1 MSDKLDRTL
10 RIEIP
15 PCYVGDTTG
24 TATTWDEL
32 EGLSGWTVVPGTKAL
47 IWEGTID
54 LSGYAR
60 DYKTF
65 YPVGGVVQQGAY
77 TAEVGTGG
85 GIIVY
90 YCVSSVPLPSPAD
103 LMSQVL
109 LLAGPGFIQF
119 AGAAVD
125 SQTWTATIFAQS
137 ELLVTNANIAPNPYG
152 LQQILERHQSGS
164 LAPTASDTLYVAKLA
179 LPLATTQSTLNI
191 PASRVILPG
200 SMEQE
205 PELEY
210 MMRLAR
216 SVELANQ
223 V

>member
-1 MSDKLDRTL
+1 MSDRLDRTL

-15 PCYVGDTTG
+15 PCFVSDPTG
-24 TATTWDEL
+24 ASPVWTALD
-32 EGLSGWTVVPGTKAL
+32 GLNGWSVIPGTKL
-47 IWEGTID
+47 LSWEGTID

-77 TAEVGTGG
+77 TAEKGNGG

-90 YCVSSVPLPSPAD
+90 YCVSAVPLPSPLD
-103 LMSQVL
+103 LSLQVSL
-109 LLAGPGFIQF
+109 LSGSGFINFQ
-119 AGAAVD
+119 GAPTE
-125 SQTWTATIFAQS
+125 SQTWTTTMFAQS
-137 ELLVTNANIAPNPYG
+137 ELLVTNQNIAPNPNG
-152 LQQILERHQSGS
+152 IQQILERHQSGS
-164 LAPTASDTLYVAKLA
+164 LSPSASDTLYVTKLV
-179 LPLATTQSTLNI
+179 LPFTDTQETLSI

>member
-1 MSDKLDRTL
+1 MEDRLDRTL

-15 PCYVGDTTG
+15 PCFVSSPGG
-24 TATTWDEL
+24 TPDWTALD
-32 EGLSGWTVVPGTKAL
+32 GLSGWDVIPGTKWL
-47 IWEGTID
+47 SWEGTID

-77 TAEVGTGG
+77 TAEEGTGG

-90 YCVSSVPLPSPAD
+90 YCVSSVPLPSPLD
-103 LMSQVL
+103 LATQVTVL
-109 LLAGPGFIQF
+109 GGPGFIQF
-119 AGAAVD
+119 AGTPTP
-125 SQTWTATIFAQS
+125 SQTWTTTLFAESQM
-137 ELLVTNANIAPNPYG
+137 LVTNGNIIPNPLG
-152 LQQILERHQSGS
+152 IQQVLETHQSGS
-164 LAPTASDTLYVAKLA
+164 LSPTAAETLYVTKLVM
-179 LPLATTQSTLNI
+179 PLVNTQDSLNI
-191 PASRVILPG
+191 PSSRILMPG

-216 SVELANQ
+216 SIELANQ

>member
-15 PCYVGDTTG
+15 PCFVSDP
-24 TATTWDEL
+24 TAAAPTWTALD
-32 EGLSGWTVVPGTKAL
+32 GLNGWTVISGTKF
-47 IWEGTID
+47 ISWEGTID

-65 YPVGGVVQQGAY
+65 YPVGGVVQQAAYSAEEGA
-77 TAEVGTGG
+77 GG

-90 YCVSSVPLPSPAD
+90 YCVSSVPLPTPLEVVGQIS
-103 LMSQVL
+103 VL
-109 LLAGPGFIQF
+109 GGPGFIQF
-119 AGAAVD
+119 AGAASE
-125 SQTWTATIFAQS
+125 SQTWTTTIFAQS
-137 ELLVTNANIAPNPYG
+137 ELLVTNQNISPNPNG
-152 LQQILERHQSGS
+152 IQQILERHQSGS
-164 LAPTASDTLYVAKLA
+164 LAPTASDTLYVMKLA
-179 LPLATTQSTLNI
+179 IPLTLTQETLSI

>member
-15 PCYVGDTTG
+15 PCFVSDPTG
-24 TATTWDEL
+24 AAPTWSALD
-32 EGLSGWTVVPGTKAL
+32 GLHGWTVIPGTKW
-47 IWEGTID
+47 ISWEGTID

-65 YPVGGVVQQGAY
+65 YPVGGVVQQGSY
-77 TAEVGTGG
+77 TAEQGNGG
-85 GIIVY
+85 GMIVY
-90 YCVSSVPLPSPAD
+90 YCVSSVPLPDALD
-103 LMSQVL
+103 LALQVSL
-109 LLAGPGFIQF
+109 LGGPGFIQF

-137 ELLVTNANIAPNPYG
+137 ELLVTNQNISPNPNG
-152 LQQILERHQSGS
+152 IQQILERHQSGS
-164 LAPTASDTLYVAKLA
+164 LSPTATETLYVRKLVI
-179 LPLATTQSTLNI
+179 PFVDTQETLSI